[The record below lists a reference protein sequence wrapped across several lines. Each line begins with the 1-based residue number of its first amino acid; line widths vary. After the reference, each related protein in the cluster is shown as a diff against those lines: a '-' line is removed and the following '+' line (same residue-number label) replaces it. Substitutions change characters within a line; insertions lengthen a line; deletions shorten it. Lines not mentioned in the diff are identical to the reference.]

1 MTTFPFQTTTLSDI
15 NHNHQTFLTSS
26 ELGKALQYANPLQ
39 SVTNLYNSNAD
50 EFTPEMTALIEMQT
64 NGGKQQVRIFSLRG
78 AHLIA
83 MFARTKVA
91 KEFRKWVLDILDR
104 ETNKPQQLTSPE
116 PKPRGILLDEEA
128 FYVVAKAI
136 AKLNESTFEWE
147 KMMDLFSELE
157 SHRNYKTAFNLG
169 VASYNLAQSSE
180 KIIMKNLVQMRNK
193 VWKKEIEDFIFSNPH
208 LQNHTENKLVHY
220 LR

>member
-1 MTTFPFQTTTLSDI
+1 MTTLSFQNTSLSVINQNNQIWFSALDI
-15 NHNHQTFLTSS
+15 
-26 ELGKALQYANPLQ
+26 GKALGYSNGDIG
-39 SVTNLYNSNAD
+39 VKNIYNRHQD
-50 EFTPEMTALIEMQT
+50 EFTPCMTALIDTQT
-64 NGGKQQVRIFSLRG
+64 NGGIQKMRIFSLRG
-78 AHLIA
+78 THLIG
-83 MFARTKVA
+83 MLSHTKVA
-91 KEFRKWVLDILDR
+91 KDFRKWVLDILDR
-104 ETNKPQQLTSPE
+104 ETNQPQQLALPE

-180 KIIMKNLVQMRNK
+180 KIIMKNLAQMKNK

>member
-1 MTTFPFQTTTLSDI
+1 MTTLTFQGTTLSVI
-15 NHNHQTFLTSS
+15 NQNNQIYLSAA
-26 ELGKALQYANPLQ
+26 ELAKALGYKQAD
-39 SVTNLYNSNAD
+39 SVTRIYNRNSD
-50 EFTPEMTALIEMQT
+50 EFSENMTVLVKNPQAVNLT
-64 NGGKQQVRIFSLRG
+64 VRIFSLRG
-78 AHLIA
+78 CHLIG
-83 MFARTKVA
+83 MLSHTKVA

-104 ETNKPQQLTSPE
+104 ETNQPQQLTLPE

-180 KIIMKNLVQMRNK
+180 KIIMKNLVQMKNK